1 MCPSR
6 SLHPYFFRTALQDFA
21 ATNIFMTS
29 VDTGCVFFGCTPHPT
44 PHTLTPH
51 LSSAVVPRNS
61 TKRAHTHPC

>member
-29 VDTGCVFFGCTPHPT
+29 VDTGCVLAAYPPTPPPLHTPHIST
-44 PHTLTPH
+44 AAVPH
-51 LSSAVVPRNS
+51 NS
-61 TKRAHTHPC
+61 TKHAHTHPC